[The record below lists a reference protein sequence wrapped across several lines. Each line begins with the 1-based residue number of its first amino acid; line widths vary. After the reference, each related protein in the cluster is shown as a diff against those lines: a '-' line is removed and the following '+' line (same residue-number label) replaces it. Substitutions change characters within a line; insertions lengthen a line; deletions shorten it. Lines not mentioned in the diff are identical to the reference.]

1 MLTEEQ
7 LIDACRNIGY
17 DLTCGACAEQFFCG
31 SHMHKH
37 DPGCKTVKPI
47 RSQVAE
53 FHEMMGQPILL
64 APQVPS
70 PERVKLRARL
80 VTEETIEML
89 EALYPVT
96 TGSGCYLDEIRKSVS
111 SLIETLDPEPD
122 LPELVDALQDI
133 DYVVEGTRLEF
144 GVTGAPVA
152 AEVHRSNMAKV
163 WPDGT
168 VHQREDGKV
177 LKPDNW
183 TPPNI
188 EGELR
193 RQGWKGHGRSA

>member
-1 MLTEEQ
+1 MLTDEQ
-7 LIDACRNIGY
+7 AIQACRNIGF
-17 DLTCGACAEQFFCG
+17 DLTCGACAEQFFTG
-31 SHMHKH
+31 SAMHKH
-37 DPGCKTVKPI
+37 DPGCKTMKPI

-89 EALYPVT
+89 DAIFGVRDTDP
-96 TGSGCYLDEIRKSVS
+96 IRLAVHKC
-111 SLIETLDPEPD
+111 IEKGEVRVH
-122 LPELVDALQDI
+122 LPQLVDATHDI

-144 GVTGAPVA
+144 GVNGAPIA
-152 AEVHRSNMAKV
+152 AEVHRSNMAKK

-168 VHQREDGKV
+168 AHVRDDGKV
-177 LKPDNW
+177 MKPPTW

-188 EGELR
+188 EGELKK
-193 RQGWKGHGRSA
+193 QGWKGHGV